1 MSTRSL
7 FTQAGAL
14 ALCTATLFAPQ
25 ALAEAEVAPTLTGI
39 RAGHQPA
46 TGTSVARDRLVFD
59 FDGPLP
65 AHRSARWVSEP
76 RYRTPDV
83 SEVGLVP
90 ISGNA
95 YLEVTF
101 HSVLAHEEATGLNT
115 YGATSR
121 AFDLPNIMQVV
132 NNDDFEHSVSFLA
145 GVSAK
150 KPFRM
155 FTLTSPSRLVIDLD
169 ADLQTVPASAF
180 FQDLPAYQAGRPD
193 DVRSVTRQ
201 VVPPATAKGALQ
213 RLFAGPTAVEQQ
225 NGLRFVSSGA
235 KGFSNLSITAGVA
248 KVRLTG
254 GCNSGGSTF
263 TIAKLIV
270 PTLRQFSTV
279 SAVKIYDPNGTTENP
294 TGPGDSLPECLEP

>member
-14 ALCTATLFAPQ
+14 ALCTTTLFAPQ
-25 ALAEAEVAPTLTGI
+25 ALADSDAVPTLTGI
-39 RAGHQPA
+39 RAAHHPG
-46 TGTSVARDRLVFD
+46 TGTYVARDRLVFD

-65 AHRSARWVSEP
+65 AYHSARWVSEP

-95 YLEVTF
+95 YLEVAF
-101 HSVLAHEEATGLNT
+101 CSVRAHEEPAGPNT

-132 NNDDFEHSVSFLA
+132 NNNDFELNVSFLV

-169 ADLQTVPASAF
+169 ADLRTVPVSVF
-180 FQDLPAYQAGRPD
+180 FQDFPAYQVGRPG

-213 RLFAGPTAVEQQ
+213 RLFAGPTAAEQQ
-225 NGLRFVSSGA
+225 NGLRFVSSQA
-235 KGFSNLSITAGVA
+235 KGFSNLSIAAGVA

-279 SAVKIYDPNGTTENP
+279 STVKIYDPDGTTENP
-294 TGPGDSLPECLEP
+294 TGPGGSAPECLEP